1 MSPNPSP
8 SFHLKVITP
17 KLLLVEAEV
26 DEVSIPSLDGYIG
39 VLPGHRPL
47 MTALGQGTIT
57 YRQGRDEESFAVQ
70 GGTAE
75 ILPDKVIVF
84 TELSDEDAGSGG

>member
-1 MSPNPSP
+1 MSPNPSS

-47 MTALGQGTIT
+47 MMALGEGAIT
-57 YRQGRDEESFAVQ
+57 YRQGRDEESFSVR

-75 ILPDKVIVF
+75 ILPDRVIVF
-84 TELSDEDAGSGG
+84 TELSEHDTGSDE

>member
-1 MSPNPSP
+1 MSPNPSS

-47 MTALGQGTIT
+47 MTALGEGTIT
-57 YRQGRDEESFAVQ
+57 YRQGRDEESFSVR

-75 ILPDKVIVF
+75 ILPDRVIIF
-84 TELSDEDAGSGG
+84 TELNEKDAGSEE